1 LAGHRPSFTTLLQV
15 TNQCPIDFGPQ
26 WRTVALEFEL
36 PGYVVRQP
44 FAIAAVLA
52 LTPLLILPACFFYY
66 DVTPK
71 VAVALIGAAVGLV
84 LFLRDITFSQARRLW
99 ADELGRCFC
108 LLTAAQLISL
118 LLSTFFSS
126 HPALSWNGGNWRR
139 FGLVSQSAVLAL
151 ATLADLAAVM
161 PAVPGG
167 IMLPK
172 PRGRADAEL
181 LNHYLTALEAATG
194 AAPGT
199 TKVILLVGETAE
211 GVLAAVSY
219 VGVPRLSAM
228 TWGAEDLATELGAI
242 SNRAEDGSYD
252 FTYQLARSLCL
263 VGAGAAGVPAIETIH
278 GDFRDEAGLR
288 KRTAQVRR
296 AGFRGMLAI
305 HPAQVDVINE
315 TFTPSAA
322 EREAAQE
329 IVDLFAANPGAGAI
343 GYKGAM
349 LDRPHLARAQAVL
362 ALASRR

>member
-1 LAGHRPSFTTLLQV
+1 MATQAESINARSWLFAPGDSERKMEKATAGAADIVL
-15 TNQCPIDFGPQ
+15 ID
-26 WRTVALEFEL
+26 LE
-36 PGYVVRQP
+36 
-44 FAIAAVLA
+44 
-52 LTPLLILPACFFYY
+52 
-66 DVTPK
+66 D
-71 VAVALIGAAVGLV
+71 AVAEAEKPKARAMVSA
-84 LFLRDITFSQARRLW
+84 FLKANVNHRERLW
-99 ADELGRCFC
+99 VRINPIQGP
-108 LLTAAQLISL
+108 
-118 LLSTFFSS
+118 
-126 HPALSWNGGNWRR
+126 HAL
-139 FGLVSQSAVLAL
+139 V
-151 ATLADLAAVM
+151 DLAAVM
-161 PAVPGG
+161 PAAPGG

-181 LNHYLTALEAATG
+181 LNHYLTALEAAAGT
-194 AAPGT
+194 APGS

-211 GVLAAVSY
+211 GMLAAGSY
-219 VGVPRLSAM
+219 IGVPRVAAM
-228 TWGAEDLATELGAI
+228 SWGPEDLATELGAI

-305 HPAQVDVINE
+305 HPAQVEVINE
-315 TFTPSAA
+315 TFAPSAA

-329 IVDLFAANPGAGAI
+329 IVDLFAANPGAGTI

>member
-1 LAGHRPSFTTLLQV
+1 MATQVESINARSWLFAPGDSERKMEKATASAADIVLIDLEDAVSEAEKPKARPMVSAFLKANATHR
-15 TNQCPIDFGPQ
+15 
-26 WRTVALEFEL
+26 E
-36 PGYVVRQP
+36 
-44 FAIAAVLA
+44 
-52 LTPLLILPACFFYY
+52 
-66 DVTPK
+66 
-71 VAVALIGAAVGLV
+71 
-84 LFLRDITFSQARRLW
+84 RLW
-99 ADELGRCFC
+99 VRINPIQGPHA
-108 LLTAAQLISL
+108 
-118 LLSTFFSS
+118 
-126 HPALSWNGGNWRR
+126 
-139 FGLVSQSAVLAL
+139 
-151 ATLADLAAVM
+151 LADLAAVM

-181 LNHYLTALEAATG
+181 LDHYLTALEAAAG
-194 AAPGT
+194 AAPGS

-219 VGVPRLSAM
+219 IGVPRLAAM

-242 SNRAEDGSYD
+242 SNRVEDGSYD
-252 FTYQLARSLCL
+252 FTYQLVRSLCL

-322 EREAAQE
+322 ERQAAQE